1 MKGTILLNFD
11 ENTRQV
17 EEEEKRR
24 FLHSML
30 EEIGVPLDFWTSETV
45 LTIEQRMQLRGLLSS
60 YGIQVIDERDG
71 MDIYVEGQKIAS
83 WSKPNYILKKDLSQL
98 DPKKRL
104 YLEMLIECWSLFE
117 ETENKE

>member
-24 FLHSML
+24 FLHSLL
-30 EEIGVPLDFWTSETV
+30 EEIGVPLEFWTSDEP
-45 LTIEQRMQLRGLLSS
+45 LTIEQRMQIRKVLTT
-60 YGIQVIDERDG
+60 YGIHVDDSPDG
-71 MDIYVEGQKIAS
+71 MDIFVEGQKVAS
-83 WSKPNYILKKDLSQL
+83 WSKPHYILKKDLSQL

-104 YLEMLIECWSLFE
+104 YLEMLIECWTLFE
-117 ETENKE
+117 ETET